1 MIRRININPTFAD
14 QTQEIVLGAAVYRL
28 RLAWNTRMELWTLDL
43 STRAGDPI
51 LSGIPVVLNYDLIGR
66 FADARLPRGF
76 IVAFD
81 STQSMATIGRLDLGR
96 TVPLLYV
103 PLEALA

>member
-1 MIRRININPTFAD
+1 MIRRININPAFAD
-14 QTQEIVLGAAVYRL
+14 QTQEVALGTGVYRL
-28 RLAWNTRMELWTLDL
+28 RLSCNTRMNAWALDL
-43 STRAGDPI
+43 STRTGDPI

-66 FADARLPRGF
+66 FADARLPDGF

-81 STQSMATIGRLDLGR
+81 STQAMPTIGRMDLGR

-103 PLEALA
+103 PREALA